1 MSQKRK
7 TIAVD
12 MDGVIADTVSQ
23 FIYWFE
29 RDHGIK
35 IGKDAFYGRR
45 EIEVL
50 PAGVMEKMVVSPG
63 FFRTVPV
70 MENAQE
76 ALLELSKNF
85 ELFIVSAA
93 MEFPQSLPEKQEW
106 LGEHFPFIS
115 WRNIV
120 FCGDKSVI
128 GTDYM
133 IDDHMRN
140 LDAFKGKTVIFTAG
154 HNVGIDR
161 HTRVNNWKEALQF
174 FKNELEAKS
183 ITD

>member
-23 FIYWFE
+23 FIFWFE
-29 RDHGIK
+29 RDYGIK
-35 IGKDAFYGRR
+35 IGKDAFYGRP

-50 PAGVMEKMVVSPG
+50 PVGVMEKMVRTPG

-76 ALLELSKNF
+76 ALMQLSQGF

-106 LGEHFPFIS
+106 LQEHFPFIS

-133 IDDHMRN
+133 IDDHVRN
-140 LDAFKGKTVIFTAG
+140 LDPFKGKSLIFTAG
-154 HNVGIDR
+154 HNIGIDR
-161 HTRVNNWKEALQF
+161 HTRVNNWKEVLEF
-174 FKNELEAKS
+174 FVPTSKAE
-183 ITD
+183 

>member
-1 MSQKRK
+1 MSRNKK

-12 MDGVIADTVSQ
+12 MDGVIADTVFQ
-23 FIYWFE
+23 FINWFE

-35 IGKDAFYGRR
+35 IGKDAFYGRP

-50 PAGVMEKMVVSPG
+50 PAGVMEKMVLSPG

-76 ALLELSKNF
+76 ALLELFKNF

-93 MEFPQSLPEKQEW
+93 MQFPQSLSEKQEW

-120 FCGDKSVI
+120 FCGDKTVI
-128 GTDYM
+128 RTDYM
-133 IDDHMRN
+133 IDDHVRN
-140 LDAFKGKTVIFTAG
+140 LDGFEGKTLIFTAG
-154 HNVGIDR
+154 HNVGIDG
-161 HTRVNNWKEALQF
+161 HTRVNNWKEVLQF
-174 FKNELEAKS
+174 FRQELNAK
-183 ITD
+183 

>member
-1 MSQKRK
+1 MSTNRK

-23 FIYWFE
+23 FILWYE
-29 RDHGIK
+29 RDYGIS
-35 IGKDAFYGRR
+35 IGKKAFHAKP

-50 PAGVMEKMVVSPG
+50 PEGVMKKMVYSPG

-70 MENAQE
+70 MQGAQQALQQLMEN
-76 ALLELSKNF
+76 F
-85 ELFIVSAA
+85 DIFIVSAA
-93 MEFPQSLPEKQEW
+93 MEFPQSLPEKYEW
-106 LGEHFPFIS
+106 LKEHFPFVS

-133 IDDHMRN
+133 IDDHVRN
-140 LDAFKGKTVIFTAG
+140 LDNFKGNTLLFSAG
-154 HNVGIDR
+154 HNVAIES
-161 HTRVNNWKEALQF
+161 HYRVNNWREVAAYFKLQQMQ
-174 FKNELEAKS
+174 
-183 ITD
+183 D